1 MSSTQNE
8 DDERHKRQKKR
19 FLDEISASRLAQ
31 WGFTLFRTA
40 YGDETHAAFASLLE
54 ALHAGVRKTIMF
66 RAGPG
71 TFDDPD
77 KEPDAELVELCE
89 RAVDMFHIRVEDDRT
104 ALEGASLEQLR
115 DIVREV
121 EDDELAREREQ
132 EEAGLSGD
140 MERRHLRLGEKRV
153 FLVADEEVLRAVQ
166 EAKTAGRR
174 QPWVRVVDVDYE
186 ANEHRG
192 NRRMPQYYWGWMLAS
207 TDRMHRLW
215 EDLDALSLLEIA
227 PGRFESDSGPVKIWD
242 GP

>member
-1 MSSTQNE
+1 MSSTQHE
-8 DDERHKRQKKR
+8 DDERHKRQMER
-19 FLDEISASRLAQ
+19 FLDDISARRLAQ

-40 YGDETHAAFASLLE
+40 YGDETDAAFASLLE

-71 TFDDPD
+71 MLDDPG
-77 KEPDAELVELCE
+77 KEPDVKLVELCE
-89 RAVDMFHIRVEDDRT
+89 RAVDMFYIRVEDDRT
-104 ALEGASLEQLR
+104 TLEGASLEQLR

-121 EDDELAREREQ
+121 ENDELAREREQ
-132 EEAGLSGD
+132 EVELSGD
-140 MERRHLRLGEKRV
+140 MERRPLRLGEKRV
-153 FLVADEEVLRAVQ
+153 FLVTDEEVLRAVE
-166 EAKTAGRR
+166 EAKTTGR

-186 ANEHRG
+186 ADEHRG

-207 TDRMHRLW
+207 TDSMHQLW

-227 PGRFESDSGPVKIWD
+227 PGRFESDSGPIKIWD